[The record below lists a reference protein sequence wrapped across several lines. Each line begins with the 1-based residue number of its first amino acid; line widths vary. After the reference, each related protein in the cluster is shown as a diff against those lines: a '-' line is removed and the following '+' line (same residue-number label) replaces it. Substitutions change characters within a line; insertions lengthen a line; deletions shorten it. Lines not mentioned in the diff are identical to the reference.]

1 MHSSLS
7 FSIALLALLMTLSTL
22 ASAQNTRGSTAGSA
36 TSNSSPA
43 ATVPRRSSSVSPQR
57 ALEDVYA
64 TLNDGSLLPIPK
76 SRTAGMQLSGQGRS
90 SSPPSSQPGLAEV
103 PTNNNPDNN
112 RTAANSSRTSPLP
125 QVRQGNAVSPDG
137 NNATAPSPSASAST
151 TGGQGIQGMQGTQGT
166 QGASAVQNTT
176 AAGSDRPTSAAAATL
191 PDASSDTSSDNA
203 GVTDGGVASGASSAV
218 ATAPPP
224 PEPHELPQSAT
235 LPISGSDRMLSGA
248 DQSALNR
255 FLALMEA
262 NQNGRLTVQIY
273 PDADA
278 PSDEASITAAARF
291 LAVQRYLILQ
301 AGTGIMSRVS
311 LNVGTAAAGS
321 AESGRVL
328 VSYRP

>member
-7 FSIALLALLMTLSTL
+7 FSIALLALLMTLSAL
-22 ASAQNTRGSTAGSA
+22 AFAQNTRGSTAGSSP
-36 TSNSSPA
+36 SNSSPA
-43 ATVPRRSSSVSPQR
+43 ATVPRSSSLSPQR

-103 PTNNNPDNN
+103 PTDINPDNN
-112 RTAANSSRTSPLP
+112 RTTANSSATSPLP
-125 QVRQGNAVSPDG
+125 QVRQGDATSPDG
-137 NNATAPSPSASAST
+137 NSAAAPSPSASAGA
-151 TGGQGIQGMQGTQGT
+151 TGGQGT

-191 PDASSDTSSDNA
+191 PDAISGNSGSAN
-203 GVTDGGVASGASSAV
+203 GGLASGPSAAV

-273 PDADA
+273 PDVDA
-278 PSDEASITAAARF
+278 PSDEASTTAAARL
-291 LAVQRYLILQ
+291 LAVRRYLISQ
-301 AGTGIMSRVS
+301 AGAGVMSRVS

>member
-7 FSIALLALLMTLSTL
+7 FSIALLALLMTLSTFS
-22 ASAQNTRGSTAGSA
+22 SAQNTRGSTAGSSP
-36 TSNSSPA
+36 SNASPA
-43 ATVPRRSSSVSPQR
+43 ATVPRSSSSVSPQR

-90 SSPPSSQPGLAEV
+90 SSPPSSQPGLAEA
-103 PTNNNPDNN
+103 PTDSNPDNN
-112 RTAANSSRTSPLP
+112 RTTANSSATSPLP
-125 QVRQGNAVSPDG
+125 QVRQGNATSPDQ
-137 NNATAPSPSASAST
+137 NSATAPSPLQAQVLQA
-151 TGGQGIQGMQGTQGT
+151 GRERRERKTQRLR
-166 QGASAVQNTT
+166 QPQNTA

-191 PDASSDTSSDNA
+191 PDVGGDN
-203 GVTDGGVASGASSAV
+203 GSVTDGGVASGASAAV

-248 DQSALNR
+248 DQSILNH
-255 FLALMEA
+255 FLSLMDA
-262 NQNGRLTVQIY
+262 NQSGRLTVQVY

-278 PSDEASITAAARF
+278 PSDEASTTAAARF
-291 LAVQRYLILQ
+291 LAVRRYLISQ
-301 AGTGIMSRVS
+301 AGAGHVSRQS
-311 LNVGTAAAGS
+311 ECRTAAAGS

>member
-22 ASAQNTRGSTAGSA
+22 ASAQNTRGSTAGSSP
-36 TSNSSPA
+36 SNSSPA

-103 PTNNNPDNN
+103 PTDSNPDNN
-112 RTAANSSRTSPLP
+112 RTTANSSRTSPLP
-125 QVRQGNAVSPDG
+125 QVRQGNATSP
-137 NNATAPSPSASAST
+137 NRNSATTPSPSASASA
-151 TGGQGIQGMQGTQGT
+151 TGGQGT
-166 QGASAVQNTT
+166 QGAQGTEAAPAAQNTA

-191 PDASSDTSSDNA
+191 PDASSDNG
-203 GVTDGGVASGASSAV
+203 GVTDGGIASGASSAV

-248 DQSALNR
+248 DQSTLNR

-278 PSDEASITAAARF
+278 PSDEASTTAAARL
-291 LAVQRYLILQ
+291 LAVRRYLISQ
-301 AGTGIMSRVS
+301 AGAGVMSRVS

>member
-1 MHSSLS
+1 MHSSPS

-103 PTNNNPDNN
+103 PTDSNPDNN
-112 RTAANSSRTSPLP
+112 RTTANSSRTSPLP
-125 QVRQGNAVSPDG
+125 QVRQGNATSPDR
-137 NNATAPSPSASAST
+137 NSATAPSPSASASA
-151 TGGQGIQGMQGTQGT
+151 TGGQGT
-166 QGASAVQNTT
+166 QGAQGASAAQNTA
-176 AAGSDRPTSAAAATL
+176 AAGSDRPTSSAAATL
-191 PDASSDTSSDNA
+191 PDTSSDNG
-203 GVTDGGVASGASSAV
+203 GVTDGGLASGASSAV

-248 DQSALNR
+248 DQSTLNR

-278 PSDEASITAAARF
+278 PSDEASTTAAARL
-291 LAVQRYLILQ
+291 LAVRRYLISQ
-301 AGTGIMSRVS
+301 AGAGVMSRVS

>member
-7 FSIALLALLMTLSTL
+7 FSITLLALLMTLSTL
-22 ASAQNTRGSTAGSA
+22 ASAQNTRGSTAGSSP
-36 TSNSSPA
+36 SNASPA

-76 SRTAGMQLSGQGRS
+76 SRTAGTQLSGQGRS
-90 SSPPSSQPGLAEV
+90 GSPPSSQPGLAEV
-103 PTNNNPDNN
+103 PTESNPDNN
-112 RTAANSSRTSPLP
+112 RTTANSSATPPLP
-125 QVRQGNAVSPDG
+125 QVRQGDATSPDG
-137 NNATAPSPSASAST
+137 NSAAAPSPSASVSA
-151 TGGQGIQGMQGTQGT
+151 TGGQGT

-191 PDASSDTSSDNA
+191 PDAISGNSGSAN
-203 GVTDGGVASGASSAV
+203 GGLASGPSAAV

-224 PEPHELPQSAT
+224 PELPQSAT
-235 LPISGSDRMLSGA
+235 LPISGSDRMLSGT

-262 NQNGRLTVQIY
+262 NQSGRLTVQIY

-278 PSDEASITAAARF
+278 PSDEASTTAAARL
-291 LAVQRYLILQ
+291 LAVRRYLISQ
-301 AGTGIMSRVS
+301 AGAGVMSRVS

-321 AESGRVL
+321 TESGRVL